1 MKKQRT
7 SVVKRTI
14 AVGLSALMLFVP
26 LHTGMGAEY
35 GAKAEGEGGGG
46 GTPDP
51 IVETYQATEILNKAL
66 KDYNFGTAETP
77 DIYKVVQGY
86 DAEAEVPVRNL
97 HVADDKLEL
106 LFKADG
112 ITVDNSSWTS
122 QVTGETFNVPINGWN
137 KIMNHPDTF
146 SAEAKP
152 VYNISYEAEIKC
164 LPFATGDVLVRKTV
178 DDSSSD
184 QFKLTKDS
192 SAVGIY
198 MIPQIKEIEVE
209 YLFTYDTNNYNA
221 QVTKPVWNPSWM
233 SPWND
238 SEINEYYE
246 KLRLYEMYQEAA
258 QNANSNY
265 ENKMNQIQNEA
276 KFAYSLQYIYKY
288 VDDSVSLFSWT
299 DQWNY
304 SNKKYEYFAEN
315 GTVERTIYNQATLKA
330 VSNTNFDGNHNTQN
344 DIYVGKLQYAI
355 VTKDQAV
362 TGDLTLNG
370 DEVWSQNPPTTE
382 KSGHNYGCVG
392 YFKSDGTF
400 ISLLD
405 KTAPVEIDGDAPKV
419 TCKGLYRK
427 KSDGT
432 WEHLTTGAN
441 YMLNENKAYCYVLD
455 VSDATAVDKVKGSF
469 PRKGNIDFTKISDA
483 EKANFGFGLDDSI
496 EGTLYYT
503 EINYNDLN
511 EAPFWSDIAP
521 PTTMN
526 IDVKDILGNSEG
538 GIVIAPT
545 VQRFANIL
553 DVKCFLNGQEMD
565 ENEYRYED
573 TPVTIHVIVSSG
585 EEIEEISLKRMK
597 NGSEDI
603 YCTVEKG
610 ETIPDPFSYVV
621 DETHFANK
629 VDPVSESYDLFSYS
643 VEWDF
648 VIPPS
653 QDVNA
658 CLEQLKIVVKT
669 ASQDNEVNVG
679 SIIYDKTPPYLEL
692 IDTGDT
698 TMWHNSYEL
707 KGTIYSG
714 AQTEETCFEEAKYTI
729 APSGDETGEGTTTNT
744 LANASSN
751 LLSADININVPESKT
766 PFGTKIKFYAK
777 DKSGNEI
784 IGTNLV
790 QYIKV
795 DATAP
800 QINTDKVYLNTDKD
814 SYQFNKDSG
823 YISGN
828 NIAHGNTVSVSA
840 AVEDNLTLD
849 NLVYTVAYPDGNETK
864 TYHKNISGEA
874 VDISQTVSM
883 DIPVLDGKSSLSD
896 GAYSVKI
903 QAFDKAQNPSA
914 QWTVRFELDNTKP
927 ILTSKITEGTVGGK
941 APNGDGTDQYYKS
954 DYVTV
959 QFTIDDENVDT
970 SKLKVTDNNEVQSVT
985 WYGKIGVLS
994 VSGDGGHT
1002 IAFEG
1007 SDQAGNPGDK
1017 QTLYFIMDNDKPD
1030 VGIRLNGQDYSESR
1044 GRINQMNDVTV
1055 NFDVSD
1061 ANPDYNDY
1069 YCRVVHQ
1076 VPGQSDSVQTY
1087 MPTSKSSYAFSEDG
1101 DYSVSFY
1108 AIDRAGN
1115 TSDVRTAQFRI
1126 DKNAPQL
1133 QILGANGMT
1142 TTDTTV
1148 TLVMNETMWQ
1158 DASGEA
1164 TIYRRPGDG
1173 QEELVYKTIAIKPSA
1188 AETRITESLVETGTY
1203 RIEFS
1208 ARDQIGHTT
1217 NLSQTFTMDKSV
1229 PVVSLTGVNNYDKTS
1244 ESVKFY
1250 VEIHE
1255 EFFSTKTVTISGT
1268 KTDETGKVETLQF
1281 PNIKQNANPTIFEN
1295 VFDQDG
1301 IYDITVYVRDAAG
1314 NEKSNNVHFIIDKEA
1329 PVIGSLDD
1337 YDGKIFTEFHW
1348 DIDLDELVSDLTVCD
1363 VHMYLNGS
1371 EYDGVSEI
1379 EDGVYTLLITAV
1391 DELGHKSEKTV
1402 TFSLDTK
1409 APVFIVTGVED
1420 GEVKNESYSID
1431 ISLQLDEDVLQS
1443 VQLNGSPIT
1452 VNENNTAHIDVTT
1465 QGDYELTLFATD
1477 EAGNKASQTISFTY
1491 GVKKKANTWIYFMI
1505 AGGAVVL
1512 VGGGAFF
1519 LIVAKKKSR

>member
-97 HVADDKLEL
+97 HVADGKLQIQLETNYSVECSSL
-106 LFKADG
+106 DG
-112 ITVDNSSWTS
+112 EKNASSFPMQISGVKKSNPTES
-122 QVTGETFNVPINGWN
+122 ISFEANVT
-137 KIMNHPDTF
+137 
-146 SAEAKP
+146 P
-152 VYNISYEAEIKC
+152 VYKITYEIDVKC
-164 LPFATGDVLVRKTV
+164 MPFAA
-178 DDSSSD
+178 DS
-184 QFKLTKDS
+184 KLFMTDID
-192 SAVGIY
+192 A
-198 MIPQIKEIEVE
+198 
-209 YLFTYDTNNYNA
+209 TYTNNYLLKMA
-221 QVTKPVWNPSWM
+221 SDPATDYPIGVYVKPVVTDVELVRYDFEYDITQYIAQTTEPYYNPDWDVHPDWYS
-233 SPWND
+233 N
-238 SEINEYYE
+238 EIALYNELRGYYE
-246 KLRLYEMYQEAA
+246 DYQTQAAAGFDFMAFKLSIMDVEY
-258 QNANSNY
+258 
-265 ENKMNQIQNEA
+265 
-276 KFAYSLQYIYKY
+276 AYSLQYLYKY
-288 VDDSVSLFSWT
+288 FVDPISWT
-299 DQWNY
+299 DPWDY
-304 SNKKYEYFAEN
+304 SGANHFDVKNADNSIIK
-315 GTVERTIYNQATLKA
+315 TIYNKANLKA
-330 VSNTNFDGNHNTQN
+330 VSDNKYDGTHISGN

-355 VTKDQAV
+355 VTMDQAV

-370 DEVWSQNPPTTE
+370 DEVWSQDLPTTE

-441 YMLNENKAYCYVLD
+441 YMLNENKAYCYVLA

-469 PRKGNIDFTKISDA
+469 PRKENIDFTKISDA
-483 EKANFGFGLDDSI
+483 EKANFGFGLYDSI

-511 EAPFWSDIAP
+511 EAPSGSDIAP
-521 PTTMN
+521 STTMK

-1443 VQLNGSPIT
+1443 V
-1452 VNENNTAHIDVTT
+1452 
-1465 QGDYELTLFATD
+1465 
-1477 EAGNKASQTISFTY
+1477 
-1491 GVKKKANTWIYFMI
+1491 
-1505 AGGAVVL
+1505 
-1512 VGGGAFF
+1512 
-1519 LIVAKKKSR
+1519 